1 MKKIYQL
8 MIIMI
13 LGAVST
19 SCVNNN
25 PYYDEP
31 FLGTWEAVSFV
42 EYDREYDLR
51 PGEWHRYVFY
61 SDGTGAYEQAGGLRT
76 RFYWDEYGRE
86 RIELRHNDG
95 LHETLYFDFDRAGYL
110 LLSTY
115 HDFRTYFVYHW

>member
-19 SCVNNN
+19 SCVNDR
-25 PYYDEP
+25 YYDEP
-31 FLGTWEAVSFV
+31 FLGTWDAVSYV

-51 PGEWHRYVFY
+51 PGEWHRFAFY
-61 SDGTGAYEQAGGLRT
+61 SDGTGAFEQADGLRT

-95 LHETLYFDFDRAGYL
+95 VRETLYFDFDRAGYL
-110 LLSTY
+110 LLSKY
-115 HDFRTYFVYHW
+115 RDFRTYFVYHW